1 MVYTIADMEDNVKT
15 KIQENKFLYG
25 AIVLVIFII
34 ILTIFGFKKGYR
46 FQENFMVG
54 KVGVVSLEIPLAQTN
69 IFIDDTKKVTT
80 SKEGELVEI
89 SLSPREHTVIVSR
102 DGYFPWKKD
111 FVMESGG
118 NIKFSPVFVSSSP
131 SGTIITK
138 SDPEFWKI
146 INKII
151 TDILPTKEAPRISKD
166 GSVKLWI
173 EDNAVIVEV
182 ASTTT
187 TVIQPDPVI
196 RNLYFYKDR
205 SDVVIFSVS
214 SAIYAIEV
222 NKEGTQNFLPI
233 YKGINPSFIEDN
245 LNNIYVLDGETLM
258 QVVI

>member
-1 MVYTIADMEDNVKT
+1 MEDNVKT
-15 KIQENKFLYG
+15 KIQENKFFYG

-34 ILTIFGFKKGYR
+34 ILTIVGFKNGYR

-54 KVGVVSLEIPLAQTN
+54 KMGVMSLEIPLAQTN
-69 IFIDDTKKVTT
+69 IFIDDSKKVTT

-111 FVMESGG
+111 FVMGSGG

-131 SGTIITK
+131 SGVIITK
-138 SDPEFWKI
+138 NDPEFWKI
-146 INKII
+146 RNKII
-151 TDILPTKEAPRISKD
+151 TNILPTKETPRVSED
-166 GSVKLWI
+166 GSAKLWI

-182 ASTTT
+182 ASTTK

-196 RNLYFYKDR
+196 RNLYFYKGR

-233 YKGINPSFIEDN
+233 YKGINPSFIGDD